1 MTDLLDIAPAT
12 AYDVVRTSD
21 GRRVKVRGL
30 RSNDIAAIVT
40 RFPHLI
46 AAVAAAGD
54 NLVFLVGALGVATG
68 PVIAAGCDQ
77 LGNEQ
82 QEAAADRFLFEDQV
96 KLLKA
101 IFWLTFPN
109 GLSSLM
115 DTMATLAEPKKPM
128 IKVRSKTSPSV
139 SPDSSDTVSHQTM
152 Q

>member
-12 AYDVVRTSD
+12 AYGEVRTSD

-30 RSNDIAAIVT
+30 RSKDIASIAT
-40 RFPHLI
+40 RFPHVI

-54 NLVFLVGALGVATG
+54 NLVVLISALGVATG

-82 QEAAADRFLFEDQV
+82 QEAAADGFLLEDQV

-109 GLSSLM
+109 GLSSFM
-115 DTMATLAEPKKPM
+115 EVMANLTEPEKPK
-128 IKVRSKTSPSV
+128 IKLRSKVSPSV
-139 SPDSSDTVSHQTM
+139 SPGSSDTVSHQTM